1 MRGFEAPTTNFS
13 ARFAIR
19 YNVVNGGLNGLNSDY
34 IGIDGLAVIGGGV
47 LPVELT
53 SFVSV
58 INNNNVTLNWS
69 TASEINNSGFDIER
83 SSVNGEWSKVG
94 NVTGNGTSAVS
105 HSYSYTDRNIETG
118 NYNYR
123 LKQID
128 FNGNFEYFNLSNE
141 VIIGIPSK
149 YDLSQN
155 YPNPFN
161 PSTTISYEIPV
172 DGAVSLKIFDMS
184 GKEVMSLVD
193 GVKNAGYY
201 SINFNAA
208 NLSSGIYFYSL
219 SANDFTSVKKMM
231 LIK

>member
-1 MRGFEAPTTNFS
+1 MKRSDRLGSWECLNTQVSGNTLVATGLTDFS
-13 ARFAIR
+13 DF
-19 YNVVNGGLNGLNSDY
+19 G
-34 IGIDGLAVIGGGV
+34 IGGSEA
-47 LPVELT
+47 LPVELS
-53 SFVSV
+53 SFVST
-58 INNNNVTLNWS
+58 ISGNSVTLNWT

-83 SSVNGEWSKVG
+83 SSVSGVWSKVG
-94 NVTGNGTSAVS
+94 SVSGNGTSATP
-105 HSYSYTDRNIETG
+105 HSYTFTERNVASG
-118 NYNYR
+118 SHNYR

-141 VIIGIPSK
+141 VVIGIPAEFK
-149 YDLSQN
+149 LSQN

-184 GKEVMSLVD
+184 GKEVMTLVD

-201 SINFNAA
+201 SINFNAS
-208 NLSSGIYFYSL
+208 NLSSGIYFYKL

-231 LIK
+231 LVK